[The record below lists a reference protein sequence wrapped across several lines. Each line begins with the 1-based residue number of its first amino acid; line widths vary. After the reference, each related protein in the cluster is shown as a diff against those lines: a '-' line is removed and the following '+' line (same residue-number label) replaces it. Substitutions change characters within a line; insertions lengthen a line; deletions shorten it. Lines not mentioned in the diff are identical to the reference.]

1 MTTAGPGFH
10 PSGPHSIHRKAEH
23 LQLSA
28 QVKPAGAEVTRGP
41 QSSHPGA
48 RSHGPGSSRGSTE
61 AGCRAVCVRRS
72 APRVPC
78 SSPPPPSRPGSHPHG
93 PRSGPG
99 GPPRP
104 AAESCEGAPPPP
116 GRRPPRT
123 RTRTS
128 RSPGGPLLRGPP
140 SNQTRPPH
148 SSLGPRSSPTC
159 NCSLRSLHPRL
170 AASAGPT
177 AIGPNRCPVSVS
189 SSVTGV
195 TPELSALVPPPARSG
210 PAPVTSR
217 AAAERRAQRRP
228 PSPPLAARS

>member
-1 MTTAGPGFH
+1 MT
-10 PSGPHSIHRKAEH
+10 SGPHSIHRKAEH
-23 LQLSA
+23 LQLFA
-28 QVKPAGAEVTRGP
+28 QAKPAGAEVTTGP

-48 RSHGPGSSRGSTE
+48 HSHGPGSSPGKHRGGLLSPV
-61 AGCRAVCVRRS
+61 RAPLR
-72 APRVPC
+72 PEGPLQ
-78 SSPPPPSRPGSHPHG
+78 PPPPPPPPRPGSHPHG

-116 GRRPPRT
+116 RAAPSPHPHRDKPQPRGSPPPRA
-123 RTRTS
+123 
-128 RSPGGPLLRGPP
+128 P
-140 SNQTRPPH
+140 QHQARPPH

-195 TPELSALVPPPARSG
+195 TPELWALVPPLARPG